1 MIRLLNRPRPAATAT
16 VCLLLAG
23 GMPTAY
29 AGPRIASIEDRGGKL
44 SVSVQGA
51 ADPLF
56 ATESG
61 PLAAAPVEGPGGEMR
76 WELPAEAAE
85 ASRLVVSEAG
95 DSVALAIGTQGTDT
109 APFNDWVIYHIM
121 MAYFANG
128 TPANDKAGFR
138 HWIHPNYAGG
148 DLQGVLQKADYLADL
163 GVNAVWLSP
172 VFASETS
179 HGYDVTN
186 YYAIGDAVAVPK
198 DPDASMAL
206 YGQVVDALHQRG
218 IRVVLDLP
226 LDYGSGAY
234 DRRAGDPNRRRP
246 RSTGPIQ
253 EAEKM
258 WASWGTDFQYW
269 RFSHEN
275 TRKFLI
281 EVALFWLTEGRAD
294 GLRLDYVR
302 GIPHDFWA
310 ELYAAVKSAKPEA
323 FLFGEAWQDGHLQG
337 PNAVDI
343 ATYYAPVPGIGPQ
356 FDGLLDFPMKITM
369 TDVFARGGH
378 AALLE
383 EWLQR
388 TAALYGDHGRPVN
401 FLDNH
406 DMARFL
412 AWAGERGEDKLVAA
426 LTFMASLSSPMV
438 IFYGSETGIR
448 GGAARGGFTDNGRE
462 PMPWGSLDQELI
474 DRFSAVLAAR
484 AANPAMSRGGRRPL
498 HADEETL
505 VMIKTHDSGD
515 LLVGVNAAAEPRT
528 LRFPAPAATADG
540 LSFRRV
546 LGDTVPSPVAERT
559 LDWTLAP
566 NSTFVAAVSPGDAVP
581 EVAAD

>member
-1 MIRLLNRPRPAATAT
+1 ML
-16 VCLLLAG
+16 VLLAAG
-23 GMPTAY
+23 ADPSA
-29 AGPRIASIEDRGGKL
+29 AGPRITQATPGDDDWVIGL
-44 SVSVQGA
+44 LGA
-51 ADPLF
+51 REPVF
-56 ATESG
+56 
-61 PLAAAPVEGPGGEMR
+61 LAGERM
-76 WELPAEAAE
+76 LPAVRIDDAGNVARWRISGVP
-85 ASRLVVSEAG
+85 AGAGRLIVRDDGETI
-95 DSVALAIGTQGTDT
+95 ALRIGEHGVDT
-109 APFNDWVIYHIM
+109 APFNDWVVYHIM

-186 YYAIGDAVAVPK
+186 YYAIGEAVAVAK
-198 DPDASMAL
+198 DPAASMAL
-206 YGQVVDALHQRG
+206 YRQVVDALHQRD

-546 LGDTVPSPVAERT
+546 LGDTVPSPAPERT